1 MGIAHMVVLVS
12 CFFSFGEKGKPFG
25 PAGRDAR
32 SLMHTKGPTLRA
44 PYTCGSIPQHNT
56 LQHQGSMEPML
67 GKMGL
72 PGESCLEVRLF
83 ADGHTAS
90 NAPDLFRPPK

>member
-1 MGIAHMVVLVS
+1 MSMLIWIDHWYYKRHATAGH
-12 CFFSFGEKGKPFG
+12 
-25 PAGRDAR
+25 AGRDEPR
-32 SLMHTKGPTLRA
+32 RMHTKGPAARH

-72 PGESCLEVRLF
+72 PSKISLLNKMF

-90 NAPDLFRPPK
+90 NAPDLF